1 MEGTLAFDTT
11 LDLPGVP
18 EPVIG
23 RLIALPDSGMPRL
36 NRLYLQRGR
45 LPEQGSVQEVLV
57 SEAFATAR
65 SIQPGDR
72 LAALLNGKR
81 ETLTIVGVA
90 LSPEYILASR
100 GALPDFKS
108 FGVLWMARERLEA
121 AFNMEGACNRVA
133 LRLAPRASEPA
144 VIDAVEYLLGP
155 YGAFAVYGR
164 NEQHSHR
171 MLTQE
176 IDQQEVMGT
185 TLPLPFFGVA
195 MFLLNMVLS
204 RLVATQREQIAV
216 LKALGYANWAIGRH
230 YLKMVLVIVGVGIVL
245 GVLLGAWL
253 GQYMTTMYAVFF
265 HFPHPQYR
273 LRPAI
278 LLLAAG
284 ISLAAAVVGAL
295 GAVRR
300 VVRLPPAEAMRPP
313 APPRYRKM
321 LVERLGVVHWLS
333 PAARMVVRTL
343 ERRPLRLALTAIG
356 IAAAVAVVITGRFWQ
371 DAVEYLMAVQF
382 YAAERG
388 DITVAFTDPLPYA
401 VTYEMAR
408 LPGVL
413 KVEAE
418 RSVPVR
424 LRAGH
429 RSYRTAVLGLARDA
443 ELRRLLDREARPLA
457 LPAEGLL
464 LSARLA
470 TRLHVRVG
478 DRVLLETLEGKRL
491 RR

>member
-1 MEGTLAFDTT
+1 VTTLDKKLLRDLRLIAGQCLTIALVVACGIAAFIAAFSNYDSLQWARDSYYEAARFAHVFAELKRAPDSLLWRIEALPGVAEVEGTLAFDNT

-18 EPVIG
+18 EPVVG

-36 NRLYLQRGR
+36 NRLYLKRGR
-45 LPEQGSVQEVLV
+45 LPERGNVQEVLV

-65 SIQPGDR
+65 GIQPGDR

-133 LRLAPRASEPA
+133 LRLAPHASERA

-176 IDQQEVMGT
+176 IEQQEVMGT

-216 LKALGYANWAIGRH
+216 LKALGYDNWAIGRH
-230 YLKMVLVIVGVGIVL
+230 YLKMVLVS
-245 GVLLGAWL
+245 
-253 GQYMTTMYAVFF
+253 
-265 HFPHPQYR
+265 R
-273 LRPAI
+273 
-278 LLLAAG
+278 
-284 ISLAAAVVGAL
+284 
-295 GAVRR
+295 
-300 VVRLPPAEAMRPP
+300 
-313 APPRYRKM
+313 
-321 LVERLGVVHWLS
+321 
-333 PAARMVVRTL
+333 
-343 ERRPLRLALTAIG
+343 
-356 IAAAVAVVITGRFWQ
+356 
-371 DAVEYLMAVQF
+371 
-382 YAAERG
+382 
-388 DITVAFTDPLPYA
+388 
-401 VTYEMAR
+401 
-408 LPGVL
+408 
-413 KVEAE
+413 
-418 RSVPVR
+418 
-424 LRAGH
+424 
-429 RSYRTAVLGLARDA
+429 
-443 ELRRLLDREARPLA
+443 
-457 LPAEGLL
+457 
-464 LSARLA
+464 
-470 TRLHVRVG
+470 
-478 DRVLLETLEGKRL
+478 
-491 RR
+491 

>member
-1 MEGTLAFDTT
+1 
-11 LDLPGVP
+11 
-18 EPVIG
+18 
-23 RLIALPDSGMPRL
+23 
-36 NRLYLQRGR
+36 
-45 LPEQGSVQEVLV
+45 
-57 SEAFATAR
+57 
-65 SIQPGDR
+65 
-72 LAALLNGKR
+72 
-81 ETLTIVGVA
+81 
-90 LSPEYILASR
+90 
-100 GALPDFKS
+100 
-108 FGVLWMARERLEA
+108 
-121 AFNMEGACNRVA
+121 
-133 LRLAPRASEPA
+133 
-144 VIDAVEYLLGP
+144 
-155 YGAFAVYGR
+155 
-164 NEQHSHR
+164 
-171 MLTQE
+171 
-176 IDQQEVMGT
+176 
-185 TLPLPFFGVA
+185 
-195 MFLLNMVLS
+195 
-204 RLVATQREQIAV
+204 
-216 LKALGYANWAIGRH
+216 
-230 YLKMVLVIVGVGIVL
+230 VL

-295 GAVRR
+295 GAVQR
-300 VVRLPPAEAMRPP
+300 VVRLAPAEAMRPP
-313 APPRYRKM
+313 APPRYSKM

-371 DAVEYLMAVQF
+371 DAVEYLIAVQF

-429 RSYRTAVLGLARDA
+429 RSLSYRRAGT
-443 ELRRLLDREARPLA
+443 RPGCRIA
-457 LPAEGLL
+457 PPAGP
-464 LSARLA
+464 
-470 TRLHVRVG
+470 
-478 DRVLLETLEGKRL
+478 
-491 RR
+491 